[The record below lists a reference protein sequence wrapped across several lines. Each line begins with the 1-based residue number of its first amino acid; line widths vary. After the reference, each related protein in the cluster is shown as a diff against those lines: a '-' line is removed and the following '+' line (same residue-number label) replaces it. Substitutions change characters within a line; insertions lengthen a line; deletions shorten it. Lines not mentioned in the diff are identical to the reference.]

1 MGNSGLLGL
10 IIRALF
16 GIGFLALAWVAGGD
30 AVTMGVLGAEST
42 GRVSGYWMREPLI
55 PGGESAN
62 AEGVREPRVELEG
75 GRDLTSCRV
84 VYRGFRHN
92 RELPEHGERI
102 QVLFRPDTHGD
113 CIARSTAYSPMRLG
127 LAGGFLVIGG
137 VICLSFV
144 SEFAM

>member
-10 IIRALF
+10 TIRAVL
-16 GIGFLALAWVAGGD
+16 GIGFLALAWIAGGE

-42 GRVSGYWMREPLI
+42 GRVDGYWMREPLI
-55 PGGESAN
+55 PTGRSGGTKQI
-62 AEGVREPRVELEG
+62 REPRVTLEG
-75 GRDLTSCRV
+75 GRALNSCRV
-84 VYRGFRHN
+84 VYRGFRHD
-92 RELPEHGERI
+92 RELPGRGERI

-127 LAGGFLVIGG
+127 LAGGFLVVGG